1 MKVKVTKADSP
12 HYWYAKHV
20 GEEFNVI
27 CFYPEDNVFLVRERQ
42 GYLNIVHKD
51 SAEIVKEQENG

>member
-1 MKVKVTKADSP
+1 MKIRVVKSSSTSF
-12 HYWYAKHV
+12 WYAKHI

-27 CFYPEDNVFLVRERQ
+27 CYYPEDSVFLVRECQ

-51 SAEIVKEQENG
+51 AAEIVKEQEND